1 MWNEHDSTLLLQWE
15 SNCPLTKKCVV
26 YMVRIL
32 CNQKDTIQVRRYDIM
47 TILHSFYQLSHLH
60 LSFSPSRQTWQKCH
74 TVSLRSHRTSTMFS
88 KSGALLLMSVVL
100 RISGVTGVLQWS
112 GAVQV
117 GQWGTRRDLLSLA
130 VFYFPI
136 VLLCFL
142 EDISRRGW
150 WQWLYG
156 ILSVLLLL
164 LLVVLLCYFERW
176 GMFKTY
182 HWVL

>member
-1 MWNEHDSTLLLQWE
+1 MWNEHDSTLLLQWD
-15 SNCPLTKKCVV
+15 SNGPLKKKCAV

-100 RISGVTGVLQWS
+100 RISGVTGALQWS

-117 GQWGTRRDLLSLA
+117 GQWGTRERFALICRLIFSNRASLFSRGHRQTRLVA
-130 VFYFPI
+130 VVVWYSVSPSAVVAGFVF
-136 VLLCFL
+136 VLLW
-142 EDISRRGW
+142 EVRD
-150 WQWLYG
+150 
-156 ILSVLLLL
+156 V
-164 LLVVLLCYFERW
+164 
-176 GMFKTY
+176 
-182 HWVL
+182 